1 MNSQNG
7 RLFEEVAFIIICY
20 LLFDYVLIAVLYYYY
35 YNNLYACSSTLNKRV
50 YRHCF
55 IVSFDLFLYFYFFLV
70 LRRHRSTAV
79 ALRTRHP
86 STRCVD
92 VATALDRIVLFAE
105 LLILLISFQR
115 IALTTRP
122 LTCLAK
128 SFRSIGTRGF
138 VLNCNALLF
147 VSGVVWLGLATDWW
161 WWRWWRCF
169 VTST

>member
-1 MNSQNG
+1 MH
-7 RLFEEVAFIIICY
+7 
-20 LLFDYVLIAVLYYYY
+20 
-35 YNNLYACSSTLNKRV
+35 SSTCTLNKRV

-55 IVSFDLFLYFYFFLV
+55 IVSFDLFLYFNFFLV

-79 ALRTRHP
+79 ALRTWHP

-92 VATALDRIVLFAE
+92 VGTTLDRIVLFAE

-122 LTCLAK
+122 LTCLTK

-161 WWRWWRCF
+161 WWWWWRCF
-169 VTST
+169 VTPTFACSTGFKGVRVLAAAR